1 MTDSHDLDLTQRQTF
16 PFWTREIIRFADL
29 DRYGHVNNVAFA
41 VFSESGRVHFFEEV
55 TPGSTSGSGI
65 GWVIVKLTVDFLA
78 QAHYP
83 GEVEVGSRITR
94 LGNSSCALVQGLF
107 NEGRCFGTSLA
118 VCVWADVAAGKS
130 LPLPPEVRAG
140 LAGYMADGPSP

>member
-1 MTDSHDLDLTQRQTF
+1 MTDAAIDLTRRETF

-55 TPGSTSGSGI
+55 TPGSTSGSGL
-65 GWVIVKLTVDFLA
+65 GWVIVKLTVDFRA

-83 GEVEVGSRITR
+83 GEVDVGSRITR
-94 LGNSSCALVQGLF
+94 LGNSSCVLVQGLF
-107 NEGRCFGTSLA
+107 NAGRCFGTSEA

-130 LPLPPEVRAG
+130 LPLPDAVRAG
-140 LAGYMADGPSP
+140 LTLYMSDAVP

>member
-1 MTDSHDLDLTQRQTF
+1 MTDTGIDPTRRETF

-55 TPGSTSGSGI
+55 TPGSTSGSGV

-83 GEVEVGSRITR
+83 GEGEVGSRITR
-94 LGNSSCALVQGLF
+94 LGNSSCVLIQGLF
-107 NEGRCFGTSLA
+107 NAGRCFGTSEA

-130 LPLPPEVRAG
+130 LPLPDHVRAG
-140 LAGYMADGPSP
+140 LARYMAGA

>member
-1 MTDSHDLDLTQRQTF
+1 MTDSAINLTSRETF

-41 VFSESGRVHFFEEV
+41 VFAESGRIHFFEEV
-55 TPGSTSGSGI
+55 TPGSTSGSGD

-83 GEVEVGSRITR
+83 GEVDVGSRITR
-94 LGNSSCALVQGLF
+94 LGNSSCVLVQGLF
-107 NEGRCFGTSLA
+107 NDGRCFGTSEA
-118 VCVWADVAAGKS
+118 VCVWADVAAARS
-130 LPLPPEVRAG
+130 LPMPADVRAG
-140 LAGYMADGPSP
+140 LARHMSGTPAL

>member
-1 MTDSHDLDLTQRQTF
+1 MADPAIDLTSRDSF

-41 VFSESGRVHFFEEV
+41 VFAESGRVHFFEEV
-55 TPGSTSGSGI
+55 TPGSCSGSGI

-94 LGNSSCALVQGLF
+94 IGTSSCLLVQGLF
-107 NEGRCFGTSLA
+107 NDGRCFGTTES
-118 VCVWADVAAGKS
+118 VCVWADVGASKS
-130 LPLPPEVRAG
+130 LPIPDPVRGG
-140 LAGYMADGPSP
+140 LARYMRPAG